1 MSIWLTVVL
10 IINTLFLSVIG
21 FGVGVMAYMDIQE
34 SRRAKNSK
42 PPRIYCYRCDEE
54 IKEEMDELDDCDC
67 GGCCADTNEEEK
79 VTEEVKLVKVSRVF
93 QCL

>member
-21 FGVGVMAYMDIQE
+21 FGVACMAYMDMQE
-34 SRRAKNSK
+34 YRRAKNCK
-42 PPRIYCYRCDEE
+42 PPRIYCCRCDAE
-54 IKEEMDELDDCDC
+54 IKEEEEEDELAC
-67 GGCCADTNEEEK
+67 GACCGVDEDEEK
-79 VTEEVKLVKVSRVF
+79 GEVKLVKVSRIF